1 MLAYVLYNAHDIVLD
16 IVHLMYMCFSSLP
29 PSAVSDMVLYIAD
42 IACSLR
48 SFLEVYPPSVS
59 LAVECGLLERWVH
72 LHVLASAVSTWV
84 WYIYCM
90 CVLCVYSC
98 INLGLVY
105 LLYVC
110 SVCVQ
115 AGGVL

>member
-1 MLAYVLYNAHDIVLD
+1 
-16 IVHLMYMCFSSLP
+16 
-29 PSAVSDMVLYIAD
+29 
-42 IACSLR
+42 
-48 SFLEVYPPSVS
+48 
-59 LAVECGLLERWVH
+59 
-72 LHVLASAVSTWV
+72 
-84 WYIYCM
+84 M

-115 AGGVL
+115 LYQPGCMCVLCVYRLVVFYEETIPPLQEQWKAIRHSLDPDR